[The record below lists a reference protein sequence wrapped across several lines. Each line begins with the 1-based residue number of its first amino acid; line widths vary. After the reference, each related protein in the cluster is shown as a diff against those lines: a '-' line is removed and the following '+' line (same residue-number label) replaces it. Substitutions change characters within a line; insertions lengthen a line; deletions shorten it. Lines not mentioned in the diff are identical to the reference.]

1 MKRFKSCVSLFTLV
15 CMVAV
20 VLFVSTGW
28 IQADRGYAA
37 SVPLYSQQET
47 LGEAAGSSGALSG
60 ASGLDEEPFLTDSMF
75 ADPVLANEPLG
86 EGDLHVEV
94 EAANGMRRSI
104 NFVDTPPHGY
114 FVGVYTERYGSR
126 TGNENRY
133 NVAVQV
139 NEDFEVTLVTNQSR
153 QWNESPNID
162 ILPDGFV
169 LLAQDDSYALGYRQF
184 LLENFQVGDPVTL
197 YINGNEVTLEQFK
210 ALTEEIARP
219 SYVSLNQPD
228 RFSVTK
234 DESQTEIS
242 GRLMNYNPDNNYH
255 IAVNG
260 TEVALTPDGAFSSQ
274 VSLEPKTNYVSIEVF
289 RDDRLED
296 TQYVTVYR
304 YMGVHDE
311 HEVWLWIEQSTN
323 AKNYPNKESIRRML
337 LQAKDAGVTGV
348 QYPAKGHEGFVT
360 YLHNELSQTPH
371 ISQIQE
377 PSKQGV
383 PADFDQ
389 LQAFIEV
396 ARELDLK
403 IAAVFNVYGGGTVSY
418 SVTQPYQLL
427 STALTPEQ
435 LHEYEEWIYSVDD
448 GGEIRRFSDSL
459 YKNKVIHF
467 LNPANEAVQEYQLK
481 HFEEVM
487 RNYDVDAII
496 LDRARY
502 DTMHADFSPES
513 KAKFEDFLAERNKS
527 LVRWPED
534 VFEHRYNSAG
544 EFTET
549 VPGPLYYDWL
559 AFRSSVSK
567 AFMQKTRDLVDRVN
581 QEQGTDIP
589 LAISLGSWYENYYQS
604 GQNWASPN
612 FDYDE
617 RLGLPLGELYRNPEY
632 RYQETAFGDPDIFDY
647 MVIGTYQNNPAAIK
661 RYLTLL
667 NVLTMEEFP
676 VYAGMQV
683 PNLPE
688 PADQREAFQA
698 AFRFSNGIKMFDLS
712 RLNWE
717 VQKAAIQDY
726 EYVKTYQLGISIPE
740 SLQGFP
746 PSYQPVENY
755 EKLIEN
761 GFIEADFVNQGLAK
775 GSIIIYSDSYGEN
788 TGTSGRYTVEAVVG
802 ANGLVSNVVN
812 KQQAIQWSWSSSHPA
827 NSAIP
832 EGGFVISTID
842 YDGTRT
848 LRQLIAHVYNSGDP
862 VRAALLRGQRDYDG
876 RLTSESVINYE
887 GSVEVIGPG
896 NEIEVYVNGEA
907 AIVNEYGDFVRAVEL
922 TPGENT
928 LTIEVYVD
936 QMKTNEVSVAVTH
949 EPAPAEIGL
958 EALQDQLAAFI
969 AGGEVRGPLTNQ
981 LSNRLSQVE
990 HHHSAG
996 RMPQAIK
1003 HLEDFLKHLN
1013 NSPMQRHI
1021 EEEAK
1026 HTLELLANQLL
1037 EQWAGD

>member
-1 MKRFKSCVSLFTLV
+1 MMLKRFNSYASQFALICVMFAVLV
-15 CMVAV
+15 
-20 VLFVSTGW
+20 VSTGW
-28 IQADRGYAA
+28 FHAERGFAALESMDQQLLTVEESGFIYA
-37 SVPLYSQQET
+37 PLS
-47 LGEAAGSSGALSG
+47 
-60 ASGLDEEPFLTDSMF
+60 EE
-75 ADPVLANEPLG
+75 
-86 EGDLHVEV
+86 DLHIEV
-94 EAANGMRRSI
+94 EAANGNRRSI
-104 NFVDTPPHGY
+104 NFVDTPPSGY
-114 FVGVYTERYGSR
+114 FVGVYTERYGSQ

-139 NEDFEVTLVTNQSR
+139 NADFKVTLVTNQSR

-162 ILPDGFV
+162 ILQDGFT

-184 LLENFQVGDPVTL
+184 LLENFQVGDPVSL
-197 YINGNEVTLEQFK
+197 YIDGNEVTLEQFK

-234 DESQTEIS
+234 DETQTEIS
-242 GRLMNYNPDNNYH
+242 GRLMNYNPDNDYR
-255 IAVNG
+255 IVVDGSEA
-260 TEVALTPDGAFSSQ
+260 TLTADGAFSSQ
-274 VSLEPKTNYVSIEVF
+274 VSLEPKTNYVSIEVY

-296 TQYVTVYR
+296 THYVTVYR

-377 PSKQGV
+377 PTKQGV
-383 PADFDQ
+383 PEDFDQ

-418 SVTQPYQLL
+418 SVNQPYQLL

-467 LNPANEAVQEYQLK
+467 LNPANEVVQDYQLK

-487 RNYDVDAII
+487 KNYDVDAII

-513 KAKFEDFLAERNKS
+513 RAQFEDFLSERNKS
-527 LVRWPED
+527 LVHWPED

-581 QEQGTDIP
+581 LEQGTDIP

-604 GQNWASPN
+604 GQNWASPR

-617 RLGLPLGELYRNPEY
+617 RLGLPLNELYNNPEY

-647 MVIGTYQNNPAAIK
+647 MVIGTYQNNPAAVK

-688 PADQREAFQA
+688 PQDQREAFQA
-698 AFRFSNGIKMFDLS
+698 AFQFSNGIKMFDLS

-746 PSYQPVENY
+746 PSFQPVENY
-755 EKLIEN
+755 ERLIEK
-761 GFIEADFVNQGLAK
+761 GFIEADYVNQGLAK
-775 GSIIIYSDSYGEN
+775 GSIIVYSDSFAET

-802 ANGLVSNVVN
+802 ADGLVNDMVN
-812 KQQAIQWSWSSSHPA
+812 KQQAIQWSWGSSNPA
-827 NSAIP
+827 NSVIP
-832 EGGFVISTID
+832 EDGLVISTID
-842 YDGTRT
+842 HDGTRT
-848 LRQLIAHVYNSGDP
+848 LRQLIAYVFNIGDP
-862 VRAALLRGQRDYDG
+862 VRAALLRGQRHYDG
-876 RLTSESVINYE
+876 IVTSGSILNYE
-887 GSVEVIGPG
+887 GSVEVIGAG
-896 NEIEVYVNGEA
+896 NEIEVYINGQA
-907 AIVNEYGDFVRAVEL
+907 AQVDEYGEFVRAVEL

-928 LTIEVYVD
+928 LTVEVYVD
-936 QMKTNEVSVAVTH
+936 QLKTNEVSVALTY
-949 EPAPAEIGL
+949 EPGSEASL
-958 EALQDQLAAFI
+958 EELQGQLTAFI
-969 AGGEVRGPLTNQ
+969 ANGQVRGPLVNQ
-981 LSNRLSQVE
+981 LGNRLSQVD
-990 HHHSAG
+990 HHYSSG
-996 RMPQAIK
+996 RLSQAIN
-1003 HLEDFLKHLN
+1003 HLEQFLKHLN
-1013 NSPMQRHI
+1013 NPPMQGHVDA
-1021 EEEAK
+1021 EAK
-1026 HTLELLANQLL
+1026 SALEHLANQLL
-1037 EQWAGD
+1037 AKWDGG